1 MPRISKKVREEI
13 NRLYNNGEGLSLA
26 EIARQTMVSY
36 SSVYLM
42 TSVRQ
47 RINPETGQGFAS
59 RTEYQEHLV
68 KQKGFASYA
77 EYLEHLVR
85 QRINPETGQGFA
97 SYAEYLE
104 HLARQRQKGPE
115 NQELGDLIKK
125 GLKRLGKPQRWLAEQ
140 LGITG
145 SAISRY
151 ASGITTPRKSLQA
164 KLFEVLELP
173 YSTIDDLLK
182 E

>member
-59 RTEYQEHLV
+59 YAEYQEHLV

-85 QRINPETGQGFA
+85 QKGFA
-97 SYAEYLE
+97 SRTEYQE
-104 HLARQRQKGPE
+104 HLVRQKGFASRTE
-115 NQELGDLIKK
+115 YQEH
-125 GLKRLGKPQRWLAEQ
+125 
-140 LGITG
+140 
-145 SAISRY
+145 
-151 ASGITTPRKSLQA
+151 
-164 KLFEVLELP
+164 
-173 YSTIDDLLK
+173 
-182 E
+182 